1 MILCYDE
8 KTKEAIEKTGMM
20 VIEFKRMV
28 YRMSNIMETIKKMGK
43 TVAKAL
49 NDIFEKAKG
58 VLNHFSEAFWET
70 LEEYAGTQKRRWRL
84 VRALDKLCNGVN
96 TKPAA
101 HIQPAYHCRSNC

>member
-8 KTKEAIEKTGMM
+8 KTKKAIEKTGMM

-49 NDIFEKAKG
+49 NDI
-58 VLNHFSEAFWET
+58 LRRLSE
-70 LEEYAGTQKRRWRL
+70 
-84 VRALDKLCNGVN
+84 C
-96 TKPAA
+96 
-101 HIQPAYHCRSNC
+101 

>member
-8 KTKEAIEKTGMM
+8 KTKKAIEKTGMM

-28 YRMSNIMETIKKMGK
+28 YRMSNTMETIKK
-43 TVAKAL
+43 TVETAAKAL
-49 NDIFEKAKG
+49 SDIFEKAKG
-58 VLNHFSEAFWET
+58 VLNHFAEAFWGA
-70 LEEYAGTQKRRWRL
+70 LEEYAGIQKRRWRL
-84 VRALDKLCNGVN
+84 VRVLGELCNGVN